1 MYGHLLD
8 LSASYLKKTIAKYSQ
23 MIYYP
28 FLGGDLMAKKDVEST
43 LGGRL
48 RVARVRAGLTQ
59 VELARMLGMNSVS
72 LSNVEG
78 GRRGLSMKQLIRAA
92 KILEVPV
99 AYLLGV
105 DEKEEEGMSTPEG
118 DLAKMVQLISTEHP
132 DLIVHLRG
140 VIENWERL
148 SPKDKKFL
156 ADSLALA
163 LGAVGDKVSEG
174 A

>member
-1 MYGHLLD
+1 
-8 LSASYLKKTIAKYSQ
+8 
-23 MIYYP
+23 MIYYSL
-28 FLGGDLMAKKDVEST
+28 LGGDLMAKKDVEST

-48 RVARVRAGLTQ
+48 RAGLTQ
-59 VELARMLGMNSVS
+59 IELARMLGMNSVS

-78 GRRGLSMKQLIRAA
+78 GRRGLSMKQLVRAA

-118 DLAKMVQLISTEHP
+118 DLTRILELIAKERP
-132 DLIVHLRG
+132 DLIAHLRG
-140 VIENWERL
+140 VIDNWDRL
-148 SPKDKKFL
+148 SSKDKKFL

-163 LGAVGDKVSEG
+163 FGTLSDKTEEPQ
-174 A
+174 

>member
-1 MYGHLLD
+1 LR
-8 LSASYLKKTIAKYSQ
+8 KTIAKYSLV
-23 MIYYP
+23 IYYS

-48 RVARVRAGLTQ
+48 KVARVRAGLSQT
-59 VELARMLGMNSVS
+59 ELARMLGMNSVS
-72 LSNVEG
+72 LSNVEC
-78 GRRGLSMKQLIRAA
+78 GRRGLSMKQLVRVA

-118 DLAKMVQLISTEHP
+118 DLARMVQLVADEHP

-140 VIENWERL
+140 VIENWDRL
-148 SPKDKKFL
+148 SSKDKKFL

-163 LGAVGDKVSEG
+163 LGTLSDKMEELQ
-174 A
+174 

>member
-1 MYGHLLD
+1 MHLHLLG
-8 LSASYLKKTIAKYSQ
+8 LSTSRLRKTIAKYSL
-23 MIYYP
+23 MTYYS

-78 GRRGLSMKQLIRAA
+78 GRRGLSMKQLVRAA

-118 DLAKMVQLISTEHP
+118 DLARMVQLVADEHP

-140 VIENWERL
+140 VIENWDRL
-148 SPKDKKFL
+148 SSKDKKFL

-163 LGAVGDKVSEG
+163 LGTLSDKMEEPQ
-174 A
+174 